1 MNPISMMQVGMP
13 LYLPGMMNV
22 LQVSGQNQWASIGRY
37 LMRKHKVV
45 WTETYTVDV
54 QAASLSEA
62 KKLVNEMKLKDLK
75 ADPSYTVD
83 ISGLPRDTSKK

>member
-1 MNPISMMQVGMP
+1 
-13 LYLPGMMNV
+13 
-22 LQVSGQNQWASIGRY
+22 
-37 LMRKHKVV
+37 MRKHKVV